1 MRMAEL
7 SAESGVPVA
16 TIKYYLR
23 EGLVPPG
30 ELTSPNQAQYQARH
44 LQRLKLVRALLD
56 VGGLS
61 IVDVR
66 EVVRAIDER
75 ASTHDLLGVAQH
87 GLIVRKTEVDEE
99 GRAWAMGLLEEVAEQ
114 RQWEVDPA
122 DLFAKSLV
130 SLLCTFRELGHERL
144 LAGFARYAELADEV
158 AEVDLA
164 SIGDLSTPEMI
175 VESAVVGTVLG
186 DAVFIALRRLA
197 QQNASRKMF
206 GDAGAPS
213 ASA

>member
-23 EGLVPPG
+23 EGLVPAG
-30 ELTSPNQAQYQARH
+30 ELTSPNQAQYQAKH

-75 ASTHDLLGVAQH
+75 APTHELLGVAQH
-87 GLIVRKTEVDEE
+87 GLFVRKNEVDEE
-99 GRAWAMGLLEEVAEQ
+99 SQAWAAGLIQEIADQ
-114 RQWEVDPA
+114 RQWVLQPD
-122 DLFAKSLV
+122 DLYTKSLV
-130 SLLCTFRELGHERL
+130 SLLCTFRDLGQSHL
-144 LAGFARYAELADEV
+144 LGIFAQYAEIAD
-158 AEVDLA
+158 AIAQIDLA
-164 SIGDLSTPEMI
+164 AIGDLPTPELM

-186 DAVFIALRRLA
+186 DAVFVALRRIA
-197 QQNASRKMF
+197 QQHASQKMF
-206 GDAGAPS
+206 GAGDTPPS
-213 ASA
+213 T

>member
-1 MRMAEL
+1 
-7 SAESGVPVA
+7 
-16 TIKYYLR
+16 
-23 EGLVPPG
+23 
-30 ELTSPNQAQYQARH
+30 
-44 LQRLKLVRALLD
+44 
-56 VGGLS
+56 
-61 IVDVR
+61 
-66 EVVRAIDER
+66 
-75 ASTHDLLGVAQH
+75 
-87 GLIVRKTEVDEE
+87 
-99 GRAWAMGLLEEVAEQ
+99 MGLLEEVAEQ

>member
-66 EVVRAIDER
+66 EVVRAIDEQ
-75 ASTHDLLGVAQH
+75 AATHELLGAAQH
-87 GLIVRKTEVDEE
+87 GLIVRKEEVDEE
-99 GRAWAMGLLEEVAEQ
+99 SRAWAMGHIEEIAAQ
-114 RQWEVDPA
+114 RQWTIGPDDVYV
-122 DLFAKSLV
+122 KSLV
-130 SLLCTFRELGHERL
+130 GLLCTLRDLGHEQL
-144 LAGFARYAELADEV
+144 IKIFPQYAECADSI
-158 AEVDLA
+158 AQVDLEA
-164 SIGDLSTPEMI
+164 IGGLPTPELM

-197 QQNASRKMF
+197 QQHASRRMF
-206 GDAGAPS
+206 GVVVEQPPA
-213 ASA
+213 

>member
-23 EGLVPPG
+23 EGLVPAG

-66 EVVRAIDER
+66 DVVNAIDDR
-75 ASTHDLLGVAQH
+75 ASTHDLLRVAQH
-87 GLIVRKTEVDEE
+87 GLVVRKNEVDDES
-99 GRAWAMGLLEEVAEQ
+99 RAWAMALINDVAEK
-114 RQWEVDPA
+114 RQW
-122 DLFAKSLV
+122 DLGPDDVYAKSLV
-130 SLLCTFRELGHERL
+130 SLLCTFRDLGHDGL
-144 LAGFARYAELADEV
+144 LEIFPHYAEIAD
-158 AEVDLA
+158 AIAKVDLA
-164 SIGDLSTPEMI
+164 AIGDLPTPELV

-186 DAVFIALRRLA
+186 DAMFIALRRIA
-197 QQNASRKMF
+197 QRHASRKVF
-206 GDAGAPS
+206 GEADPLRS
-213 ASA
+213 A